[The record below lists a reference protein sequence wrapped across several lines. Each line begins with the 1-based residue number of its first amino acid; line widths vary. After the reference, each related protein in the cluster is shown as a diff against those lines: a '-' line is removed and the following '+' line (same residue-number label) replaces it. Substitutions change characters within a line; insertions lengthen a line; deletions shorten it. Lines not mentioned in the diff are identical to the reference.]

1 MPSTAL
7 QSAAL
12 ALSAAAAAAVAT
24 PAAAQNYPAKPV
36 KVIVN
41 YTPGGPTDFVA
52 RTVSG
57 KMGEILGQSFVV
69 ENVPSANGTIGTQQA
84 ARSAPDG
91 YTILF
96 TTAGHTAVALALF
109 GEKVGFDPF
118 RDLTPIT
125 KLVDSTQMIVAH
137 PSLGVKTIPELV
149 KLAKSKPG
157 QLNYGS
163 VGVGSS
169 NHLGIALLNIM
180 AGTDMV
186 HIPYKGTAPVMT
198 DLMAGRVQL
207 MLNSMGTVIQHV
219 RSGKLVGLA
228 VGTLTRSPAAP
239 DIPTMD
245 EIGYKGYQVSTW
257 YAFFAP
263 ARTPAP
269 VINRLNAVAGQ
280 VLREESMVKT
290 LIPQGFDS
298 TPSTPEAIGRQM
310 REDYERWKRVI
321 TEAKITPE

>member
-1 MPSTAL
+1 MNKTL
-7 QSAAL
+7 QLASLAL
-12 ALSAAAAAAVAT
+12 AGMAISPLAL
-24 PAAAQNYPAKPV
+24 AQNYPVKPV
-36 KVIVN
+36 KIIVN

-52 RTVSG
+52 RTVGG

-84 ARSAPDG
+84 SRATPDG

-96 TTAGHTAVALALF
+96 TTAGHTSVALALF

-118 RDLTPIT
+118 RDITPIT

-137 PSLGVKTIPELV
+137 PSLGVKSIPELV

-180 AGTDMV
+180 AGTEML
-186 HIPYKGTAPVMT
+186 HIPYKGTAPVMA

-207 MLNSMGTVIQHV
+207 MLNSMGTIIPHV

-245 EIGYKGYQVSTW
+245 ELGYKGYQVSTW

-263 ARTPAP
+263 AKTPAP
-269 VINRLNAVAGQ
+269 IINRLNTVAGQ
-280 VLREESMVKT
+280 VLRDDAMAKI
-290 LIPQGFDS
+290 LAPQGFDA
-298 TPSTPEAIGRQM
+298 TPTTPEAIGRQM
-310 REDYERWKRVI
+310 REDYERWRKVI
-321 TEAKITPE
+321 ADAKIVPE